1 VWPVVVNSVS
11 GSVEIGLELIDA
23 VRQVVNGIE
32 LVSPGRLGAL
42 DAAVEVGSFG
52 RQNEK
57 LEAARVEFLLKD
69 GSELA
74 PTIDRMPLTS
84 KGASVMSLSRRLL
97 ADCAEALVA
106 TLPIVHLATGS

>member
-1 VWPVVVNSVS
+1 MRPVVIKSVS
-11 GSVEIGLELIDA
+11 ESVEIGLELIDA

-52 RQNEK
+52 RQNE
-57 LEAARVEFLLKD
+57 AR
-69 GSELA
+69 GRA
-74 PTIDRMPLTS
+74 RGIPLTS
-84 KGASVMSLSRRLL
+84 KRASVMSLSRRLL